1 MFKNEETFYNAQKK
15 NETDKMNKMYD
26 EAVKSVLRELGKDY
40 PIIINGKEIFCHDK
54 FEDRSPGNIS
64 LVLGTFQKAS
74 KKDVLEAINAAKK
87 AFDTWKFRDY
97 KDRAGIFLKAADIM
111 SSKKYEFAAL
121 MSLEN
126 GKNRL
131 EAIADVDEAIDFMRY
146 YSEEL
151 LKNKGYIVKT
161 PGAFSNEDTKSILK
175 PYGVWGVIAPFNFP
189 MAITTGMT
197 TGALITGNTAI
208 LKPASDT
215 PLMAYLLFK
224 TLEEAG
230 LPEGVLNYVTG
241 SGEVVGDE
249 LITNTDVSGIVFTGS
264 KAVGFEGMKK
274 ATAVKT
280 KVYIAEMG
288 SKNPIIV
295 TKNANIDKA
304 VEGVYKSAFGYDGQ
318 KCSACSRLYVAREVK
333 KEFMEKLV
341 AKAKQLKIGDPTDRT
356 TYLGPVINKKA
367 YEDFKKYVELAK
379 KDGSIITGGKV
390 CTEGIC
396 KDGYYVEPTIIDNLP
411 KDHYLFMNEL
421 FLPILVV
428 AEVSDLKEAIE
439 EANKVDYGLTAG
451 IFTESEEEIQYFFD
465 HIDSGVLYANR
476 VAGGSTGA
484 MVGAQP
490 FVGWKMSG
498 TTGKGTGGPYYLQQ
512 FMREQSQTIA
522 H

>member
-15 NETDKMNKMYD
+15 NETEKMNLKYD
-26 EAVKSVLRELGKDY
+26 EAVKKALLELGKDY
-40 PIIINGKEIFCHDK
+40 PIIIDGKEIFCQDK
-54 FEDRSPGNIS
+54 FEDRSPGNTK

-74 KKDVLEAINAAKK
+74 KKEVLDAINAAKK
-87 AFDTWKFRDY
+87 EFETWKFMDY
-97 KDRAGIFLKAADIM
+97 KDRVAIFLKAADIM

-131 EAIADVDEAIDFMRY
+131 EALADVDEAIDFMRY

-151 LKNKGYIVKT
+151 LKNKGFLVKT
-161 PGAFSNEDTKSILK
+161 HKAFSNEDTKSILK

-208 LKPASDT
+208 LKPSSDT

-230 LPEGVLNYVTG
+230 LPKGVLNYVTG

-249 LITNTDVSGIVFTGS
+249 LITNPDVSGIVFTGS

-274 ATAVKT
+274 ATAIKT

-318 KCSACSRLYVAREVK
+318 KCSACSRLYIAREIK
-333 KEFMEKLV
+333 KEFMDKLV
-341 AKAKQLKIGDPTDRT
+341 AKTKQLKIGDPTDRN

-367 YEDFKKYVELAK
+367 YDDFRKYVELAK
-379 KDGSIITGGKV
+379 KDGSIITGGEV
-390 CTEGIC
+390 YTQGIC
-396 KDGYYVEPTIIDNLP
+396 KDGYYVEPTIVDNLP
-411 KDHYLFMNEL
+411 KNHYLFKNEL

-439 EANKVDYGLTAG
+439 EANMVDYGLTAG
-451 IFTESEEEIQYFFD
+451 IFTENEEEIQYFFD

>member
-15 NETDKMNKMYD
+15 NELDKMNKQYD
-26 EAVKSVLRELGKDY
+26 EAVKKVLMEIGKDY
-40 PIIINGKEIFCHDK
+40 PIIINGKEIFCSDK
-54 FEDRSPGNIS
+54 FEDRSPGNTK
-64 LVLGTFQKAS
+64 LVLGTFQKAT
-74 KKDVLEAINAAKK
+74 KKDVLDAITAAKQ
-87 AFDTWKFRDY
+87 AFETWKFIDY
-97 KDRAGIFLKAADIM
+97 KDRVAIFLKAADIM

-131 EAIADVDEAIDFMRY
+131 EALADIDEAIDFMRY

-151 LKNKGYIVKT
+151 LKNNGFVVKT
-161 PGAFSNEDTKSILK
+161 PKAFPNENTKSVLK

-197 TGALITGNTAI
+197 TGALITGNTVI
-208 LKPASDT
+208 LKPSSDT

-224 TLEEAG
+224 TLEQAK
-230 LPEGVLNYVTG
+230 LPKGVLNYVTG

-249 LITNTDVSGIVFTGS
+249 LITNTDVAGIVFTGS

-274 ATAVKT
+274 AIAFKT

-295 TKNANIDKA
+295 TKNANLDKA
-304 VEGVYKSAFGYDGQ
+304 VDGVYKSAFGYDGQ
-318 KCSACSRLYVAREVK
+318 KCSACSRLYIAREIK
-333 KEFMEKLV
+333 KEFLDKLV
-341 AKAKQLKIGDPTDRT
+341 AKTQQLKIGDPTDRN

-367 YEDFKKYVELAK
+367 YDDFEKYVEMAK
-379 KDGSIITGGKV
+379 KDGSIITGGGV
-390 CTEGIC
+390 YTEGTC

-411 KDHYLFMNEL
+411 KNHYLFKNEL

-439 EANKVDYGLTAG
+439 EANMVDYGLTAG
-451 IFTESEEEIQYFFD
+451 IFTENEEEIQYFFD